1 MERSSTAREALVAEL
16 MGDMA
21 QLLDR
26 IDTLAP
32 AMDNA
37 RREMTA
43 AVHELTASVGPFKAH
58 MGEIAEQTKKTSI
71 QNIQGYTK
79 YAAALL
85 LETQTKAMTESAR
98 AMFDTEVGPPLRR
111 LAWELEQL
119 AKHVRR
125 PWWEDWF
132 TYGATAIAS
141 AICSAMF
148 VLYVV
153 HRLHW

>member
-1 MERSSTAREALVAEL
+1 MERSSSAREALVAEL

-32 AMDNA
+32 AIDNA
-37 RREMTA
+37 RLEMTA
-43 AVHELTASVGPFKAH
+43 AVHELAASVGPFRAH
-58 MGEIAEQTKKTSI
+58 MGEIAEQTKRTSV
-71 QNIQGYTK
+71 QNIQSYTK
-79 YAAALL
+79 YAAAML
-85 LETQTKAMTESAR
+85 LEAQTKAMTDSAR

-125 PWWEDWF
+125 PWWEDWITF
-132 TYGATAIAS
+132 GATAMVS
-141 AICSAMF
+141 AIWSAML
-148 VLYVV
+148 VLYIV
-153 HRLHW
+153 HR

>member
-1 MERSSTAREALVAEL
+1 MERSSSAREALVAEL

-32 AMDNA
+32 AIDNA
-37 RREMTA
+37 RLEMTA
-43 AVHELTASVGPFKAH
+43 AVHELAASVGPFRAH
-58 MGEIAEQTKKTSI
+58 MGEIAEQTKRTSV
-71 QNIQGYTK
+71 QNIQSYTK
-79 YAAALL
+79 YAAAML
-85 LETQTKAMTESAR
+85 LEAQTKAMTGSAR

-125 PWWEDWF
+125 PWWEDWITF
-132 TYGATAIAS
+132 GATAMVS
-141 AICSAMF
+141 AIWSAML
-148 VLYVV
+148 VLYIV
-153 HRLHW
+153 HR

>member
-1 MERSSTAREALVAEL
+1 MGRSSSAREALVAEL

-32 AMDNA
+32 AIDNA
-37 RREMTA
+37 RLEMTA
-43 AVHELTASVGPFKAH
+43 AVHELAASVGPFRAH
-58 MGEIAEQTKKTSI
+58 MGEIAEQTKRTSV
-71 QNIQGYTK
+71 QNIQSYTK
-79 YAAALL
+79 YAAAML
-85 LETQTKAMTESAR
+85 LEAQTKAMTDSAR

-125 PWWEDWF
+125 PWWEDWITF
-132 TYGATAIAS
+132 GATAMVS
-141 AICSAMF
+141 AIWSAML
-148 VLYVV
+148 VLYIV
-153 HRLHW
+153 HR